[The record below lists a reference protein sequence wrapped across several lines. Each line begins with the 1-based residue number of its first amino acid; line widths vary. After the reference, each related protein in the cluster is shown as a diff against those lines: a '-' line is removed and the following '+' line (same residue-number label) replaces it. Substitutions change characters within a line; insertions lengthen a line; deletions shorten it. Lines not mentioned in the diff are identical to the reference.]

1 MSNGKNTV
9 NEARFSLIVQGD
21 GLDVGRIESSLGLK
35 ATRMIRKGEELNRL
49 PLVVAPEDEWVYAIS
64 LTEPEGA
71 DGEWNALLSRLQE
84 RREQLTA
91 LKQNYQVTLRM
102 YVQSDYAQMAYQL
115 MPETMEKV
123 VAIGLPL
130 NVSSLSWGEVG
141 M

>member
-1 MSNGKNTV
+1 MSNGKNSV

-21 GLDVGRIESSLGLK
+21 GLDVNRIESSLGLK

-64 LTEPEGA
+64 LTEPEGT

-84 RREQLTA
+84 RREQLNA
-91 LKQNYQVTLRM
+91 LKQTYQVTLRM

-130 NVSSLSWGEVG
+130 NVSSLSWGEMG

>member
-21 GLDVGRIESSLGLK
+21 GLDLDRIESGLGLK

-49 PLVVAPEDEWVYAIS
+49 PLVVAPEDEWVYVIS

-71 DGEWNALLSRLQE
+71 DGEWNALLARLQE
-84 RREQLTA
+84 RREQLYA
-91 LKQNYQVTLRM
+91 LKQSYQVTLRM

>member
-21 GLDVGRIESSLGLK
+21 GLDVDRIESSLGLK

-49 PLVVAPEDEWVYAIS
+49 PLVVAPEDEWVYAVS

>member
-1 MSNGKNTV
+1 MSNGKNSV

-21 GLDVGRIESSLGLK
+21 GLDVNRIESSLWLK

-64 LTEPEGA
+64 LTEPEGT

-84 RREQLTA
+84 RREQLNA
-91 LKQNYQVTLRM
+91 LKQTYQVTLRM

>member
-1 MSNGKNTV
+1 MSNGRNTV

-21 GLDVGRIESSLGLK
+21 GLDVAMIESRLGLK

-49 PLVVAPEDEWVYAIS
+49 PLVVAPQDEWVHAIS

-71 DGEWNALLSRLQE
+71 DGEWNELLARLLE
-84 RREQLTA
+84 HREQLHA
-91 LKQNYQVTLRM
+91 LRDTYQVTLRM

-123 VAIGLPL
+123 VAIDLPL

>member
-21 GLDVGRIESSLGLK
+21 GLDVDRIESSLGLK

-49 PLVVAPEDEWVYAIS
+49 PLVVAPKDELVYAIS

-91 LKQNYQVTLRM
+91 LKQNYQVALRM

-130 NVSSLSWGEVG
+130 NVSSLSWGEMG

>member
-1 MSNGKNTV
+1 MSNGKNSV

-21 GLDVGRIESSLGLK
+21 GLDVNRIESSLGLK

-64 LTEPEGA
+64 LTEPEGT

-84 RREQLTA
+84 RREQLNA
-91 LKQNYQVTLRM
+91 LKQTYQVTLRM

>member
-1 MSNGKNTV
+1 MSNGKNSV

-21 GLDVGRIESSLGLK
+21 GLDVNRIESSLGLK

-64 LTEPEGA
+64 LTEPEGT

-84 RREQLTA
+84 RREQLNA
-91 LKQNYQVTLRM
+91 LKQTYQVTLRM

-123 VAIGLPL
+123 VALGLPL
-130 NVSSLSWGEVG
+130 NVSSLSWGEIG

>member
-1 MSNGKNTV
+1 MSNGKNSV

-21 GLDVGRIESSLGLK
+21 GLDVDRIESSLGLK

-91 LKQNYQVTLRM
+91 LKQTYQVTLRM

>member
-1 MSNGKNTV
+1 MSNGRNTV

-21 GLDVGRIESSLGLK
+21 GLDVAMIESRLGLK

-64 LTEPEGA
+64 LTEPEGT

-84 RREQLTA
+84 RREQLNA
-91 LKQNYQVTLRM
+91 LKQTYQVTLRM

>member
-1 MSNGKNTV
+1 MSNGKNSV

-21 GLDVGRIESSLGLK
+21 GLDVDRIESSLGLK

-64 LTEPEGA
+64 LTEPEGT

-84 RREQLTA
+84 RREQLYA
-91 LKQNYQVTLRM
+91 LKQTYQVTLRM

>member
-21 GLDVGRIESSLGLK
+21 GLDVDRIESSLGLK

-64 LTEPEGA
+64 LTEPEGT

-84 RREQLTA
+84 RREQLNA
-91 LKQNYQVTLRM
+91 LKQTYQVTLRM

>member
-1 MSNGKNTV
+1 MSNGKNSV

-21 GLDVGRIESSLGLK
+21 GLDVNRIESSLGLK

-64 LTEPEGA
+64 LTEPEGT

-84 RREQLTA
+84 RREQLNA
-91 LKQNYQVTLRM
+91 LKQTYQVTLRM

-115 MPETMEKV
+115 MPETMEKG

-130 NVSSLSWGEVG
+130 NVSSLSWGEMG

>member
-21 GLDVGRIESSLGLK
+21 GLDVDRIESGLGLK

-49 PLVVAPEDEWVYAIS
+49 PLVVAPEDEWVYVIS

-71 DGEWNALLSRLQE
+71 DGEWNALLARLQE
-84 RREQLTA
+84 RREQLYA
-91 LKQNYQVTLRM
+91 LKQSYQVTLRM

>member
-21 GLDVGRIESSLGLK
+21 GLDVDRIESSLGLK

-64 LTEPEGA
+64 LTEPEGT

-84 RREQLTA
+84 RREQLYA
-91 LKQNYQVTLRM
+91 LKQTYQVTLRM

>member
-1 MSNGKNTV
+1 MSNGRNTV
-9 NEARFSLIVQGD
+9 NEARFSLIVQGE
-21 GLDVGRIESSLGLK
+21 GLDVDRIESSLGLK

-49 PLVVAPEDEWVYAIS
+49 PLVVAPEDEWVHAVP

-71 DGEWNALLSRLQE
+71 DGEWNALLSRLLE
-84 RREQLTA
+84 RREQLNA
-91 LKQNYQVTLRM
+91 LKQTYQVTLRM

-123 VAIGLPL
+123 VALGLPL

>member
-1 MSNGKNTV
+1 MNNGRNTV

-21 GLDVGRIESSLGLK
+21 GLDLDRIESGLGLK

-49 PLVVAPEDEWVYAIS
+49 PLVVAPQDEWVYVIS

-71 DGEWNALLSRLQE
+71 DGEWNALLARLQE
-84 RREQLTA
+84 RREQLYA
-91 LKQNYQVTLRM
+91 LKQSYQVTLRM

>member
-21 GLDVGRIESSLGLK
+21 GLDVNRIESNLGLK

-49 PLVVAPEDEWVYAIS
+49 PLVVAPQDEWVHAVA
-64 LTEPEGA
+64 LTEPEGT
-71 DGEWNALLSRLQE
+71 DGEWNALLTRLLE
-84 RREQLTA
+84 RREQLYA
-91 LKQNYQVTLRM
+91 IKQDYQVTLRM

-123 VAIGLPL
+123 VAVGLPL

>member
-21 GLDVGRIESSLGLK
+21 GLDVDRIESSLGLK

-91 LKQNYQVTLRM
+91 LKQTYQVTLRM

>member
-1 MSNGKNTV
+1 MSNGKNSV

-21 GLDVGRIESSLGLK
+21 GLDVNRIESSLGLK

-49 PLVVAPEDEWVYAIS
+49 PLVVAPEDEWVYAIP

-71 DGEWNALLSRLQE
+71 DGEWNALLSLLLE
-84 RREQLTA
+84 RRAQLQA
-91 LKQNYQVTLRM
+91 LRSTYQVTLRM

>member
-1 MSNGKNTV
+1 MSNGKNSV

-21 GLDVGRIESSLGLK
+21 GLDVNRIESSLGLK

>member
-1 MSNGKNTV
+1 MSNGKNSV

-21 GLDVGRIESSLGLK
+21 GLDVDRIESSLGLK

-64 LTEPEGA
+64 LTEPEGT

-84 RREQLTA
+84 RREQLNA
-91 LKQNYQVTLRM
+91 LKQTYQVTLRM

>member
-1 MSNGKNTV
+1 MSNGKNSV

-21 GLDVGRIESSLGLK
+21 GLDVNRIESSLGLK

-64 LTEPEGA
+64 LTEPEGT

-84 RREQLTA
+84 RREQLYA
-91 LKQNYQVTLRM
+91 LKQTYQVTLRM

>member
-1 MSNGKNTV
+1 MNNGRNTV

-21 GLDVGRIESSLGLK
+21 GLDLDRIESGLGLK

-49 PLVVAPEDEWVYAIS
+49 PLVVAPEDEWVYVIS

-71 DGEWNALLSRLQE
+71 DGEWNALLARLQE
-84 RREQLTA
+84 RREQLYA
-91 LKQNYQVTLRM
+91 LKQSYQVTLRM

>member
-1 MSNGKNTV
+1 MSNGKNSV

-21 GLDVGRIESSLGLK
+21 GLDVNRIESSLGLK

-64 LTEPEGA
+64 LTEPEGT

-84 RREQLTA
+84 RREQLNA
-91 LKQNYQVTLRM
+91 LKQTYQVTLRM

-115 MPETMEKV
+115 MPETREKV

>member
-1 MSNGKNTV
+1 MSNGRNTV

-21 GLDVGRIESSLGLK
+21 GLDVNRIESSLGLK

-64 LTEPEGA
+64 LTEPEGT

-84 RREQLTA
+84 RREQLNA
-91 LKQNYQVTLRM
+91 LKQTYQVTLRM

>member
-1 MSNGKNTV
+1 MSNGKNSV

-21 GLDVGRIESSLGLK
+21 GLDVNRIESSLGLK

-84 RREQLTA
+84 RREQLNA
-91 LKQNYQVTLRM
+91 LKQTYQVTLRM

>member
-1 MSNGKNTV
+1 MSNGRNTV

-21 GLDVGRIESSLGLK
+21 GLDVDRIESSLGLK

-49 PLVVAPEDEWVYAIS
+49 PLVVAPQDEWVYAIS
-64 LTEPEGA
+64 LTEPEGT
-71 DGEWNALLSRLQE
+71 DGEWNALLARLQE
-84 RREQLTA
+84 RREQLYA

>member
-21 GLDVGRIESSLGLK
+21 GLDVNRIESSLGLK

-64 LTEPEGA
+64 LTEPEGT

-84 RREQLTA
+84 RREQLNA
-91 LKQNYQVTLRM
+91 LKQTYQVTLRM

>member
-21 GLDVGRIESSLGLK
+21 GLDVDRIESSLGLK

-49 PLVVAPEDEWVYAIS
+49 PLVVAPKDEWVYAIS

-91 LKQNYQVTLRM
+91 LKQNYQVALRM

-130 NVSSLSWGEVG
+130 NVSSLSWGEMG

>member
-1 MSNGKNTV
+1 MNNGRNTV

-21 GLDVGRIESSLGLK
+21 GLDVEKIECELGLT

-49 PLVVAPEDEWVYAIS
+49 PLVVAPQDEWVYVIS

-71 DGEWNALLSRLQE
+71 DGEWNALLARLQE
-84 RREQLTA
+84 RREQLYA
-91 LKQNYQVTLRM
+91 LKQSYQVTLRM

>member
-1 MSNGKNTV
+1 MSNGKNSV

-21 GLDVGRIESSLGLK
+21 GLDVNRIESSLGLK

-64 LTEPEGA
+64 LTEPEGT

-84 RREQLTA
+84 RREQLNA
-91 LKQNYQVTLRM
+91 LKQTYQVTLRM

-141 M
+141 L